1 MSRVGK
7 QPVQIP
13 SGVKVTQTRE
23 AGLVR
28 LTIEGPKGKVSF
40 PFREE
45 VSIAVEGGVL
55 SVKRAGEE
63 AFYRAYHGT
72 ARALIANMVQGVS
85 QGFEKRL
92 EIEGVGYNAK
102 IEGKKVALEIGF
114 CHKVYLDIPAGIT
127 LEAPKPTALIVRGAD
142 KQLVGEF
149 AASIRKIR
157 PPEPYK
163 GKGIRYS
170 DEKIVRK
177 AGKAFGSG
185 E

>member
-13 SGVKVTQTRE
+13 SGVKVSQTRE
-23 AGLVR
+23 AGVVH
-28 LTIEGPKGKVSF
+28 LTVEGPKGKVSF
-40 PFREE
+40 PFRDE
-45 VSIAVEGGVL
+45 VTIAVEGGVL
-55 SVKRAGEE
+55 SVKRTGEE
-63 AFYRAYHGT
+63 AFFRAYHGT
-72 ARALIANMVQGVS
+72 ARALIANMVRGVS

-114 CHKVYLDIPAGIT
+114 CHKVHLDIPVGIT

-149 AASIRKIR
+149 AAAIRKVR

-163 GKGIRYS
+163 GKGIRYTG
-170 DEKIVRK
+170 EYVRRK
-177 AGKAFGSG
+177 VGKRA
-185 E
+185 